1 VIRRRVLV
9 RGFVQGV
16 GFRYSAAAVARTRG
30 VAGWIRNR
38 PDGAVEAVFE
48 GEDDA
53 VESMLEWCERGPRG
67 AEIDAVE
74 VSVEPPEDLQ
84 RFEIRAS

>member
-1 VIRRRVLV
+1 MIRRRVLV

-48 GEDDA
+48 GESAA
-53 VESMLEWCERGPRG
+53 VLALVAWCRTGPSR
-67 AEIDAVE
+67 ADVEQVE
-74 VSVEPPEDLQ
+74 VMDEAPEGVAGF
-84 RFEIRAS
+84 RVRP